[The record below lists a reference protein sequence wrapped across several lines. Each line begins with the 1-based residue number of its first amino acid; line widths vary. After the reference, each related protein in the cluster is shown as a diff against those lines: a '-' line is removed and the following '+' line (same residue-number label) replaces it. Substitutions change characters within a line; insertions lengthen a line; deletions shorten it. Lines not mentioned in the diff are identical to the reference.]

1 MNTIRYALRGLLH
14 HPTFS
19 VFALLTLAIGIGANT
34 AVFSVVN
41 SVLLKPLPY
50 PDSDELVDI
59 QTTAPGALT
68 PGGQGIGIPDLPET
82 SSMYFT
88 YSEENQTLAKIG
100 MWIPWVATVTGVGE
114 PEQVQTVQ
122 LTHDTLEAFGIHPLI
137 GRSFSQS
144 DDSPQAPQTVM
155 LGYGYW
161 QRRFGGDRSV
171 IGRKINVGAQ
181 PQEII
186 GVMPKSFR
194 VVTAEPELIV
204 PLRFDRSQASL
215 VQFNFQ
221 TVARL
226 KPGITITQANADLA
240 RLAPVWFNS
249 WPMPFPGGK
258 AGLERWKISSVARP
272 LKQQVVGNTGNVL
285 WVLMGTIG
293 IVMLIACANVAN
305 LLLVRADARQQE
317 FAVRAALGAD
327 AGRLVRELLS
337 ESLSLAGI
345 GGVLG
350 LGIAYGGLRFLVALE
365 PGDLPRLHEIALDL
379 RALLFTCGISLIS
392 GLLFGI
398 IPALKYGGPQIAF
411 SLRAG
416 GRSLTSSRERHRARN
431 ILVVA
436 QVALALVLLVSSGLM
451 LRTFQALRAVQP
463 GFSGADQ
470 LQTVRIPIPPS
481 LVQEPERVIRMQ
493 NEILDRLAVIPGVTS
508 AGFSSSAPM
517 DGIPVGRNPL
527 AIEDDTPASGA
538 ARPLQFTKYVSPG
551 YFQTAGT
558 RLIAGRDYTWTD
570 VYNLRP
576 VAVVSESLARGF
588 WGSSSAAL
596 GKRIRSIP
604 NRPWHEV
611 IGVVQDV
618 RENGVNEPPPGTV
631 YWPSF
636 NNLYQE
642 QADAIRALTF
652 FIRSKQ
658 SGTESL
664 QKQIRDAVWSVNP
677 NLAVA
682 SVQTMQE
689 IYSRSMARTSFTL
702 VMLAIA
708 GAMALLLGIIG
719 IYGVIAYAVSQRR
732 REIGI
737 RMALGAQQRELRR
750 MFLGNG
756 VGLAAVGVV
765 IGLGI
770 AAGLMRFIRSL
781 LFEVNP
787 LDPMTYAIVPML
799 LIAAAALASYLPARA
814 ASSLDPTQALK
825 SD

>member
-1 MNTIRYALRGLLH
+1 MNTIRYALRGLWH

-19 VFALLTLAIGIGANT
+19 IFALLTLAIGIGANA

-41 SVLLKPLPY
+41 AVLLKPLPY
-50 PDSDELVDI
+50 PNSDELVDV
-59 QTTAPGALT
+59 QTTAPGAPT
-68 PGGQGIGIPDLPET
+68 PGAQGIGIPNLPEAA
-82 SSMYFT
+82 SMYFT
-88 YSEENQTLAKIG
+88 YSEQNQTLAKIG
-100 MWIPWVATVTGVGE
+100 LWTSGVATVTGVGE
-114 PEQVQTVQ
+114 PEQVRTVQ
-122 LTHDTLEAFGIHPLI
+122 LTHDTLETLGIQPLM
-137 GRSFSQS
+137 GRSFTQS
-144 DDSPQAPQTVM
+144 DDSLQAPQTVM

-181 PQEII
+181 SQEII

-204 PLRFDRSQASL
+204 PLRFDRSQLLL
-215 VQFNFQ
+215 VSFNFQ

-240 RLAPVWFNS
+240 RLAPVWLNS

-258 AGLERWKISSVARP
+258 AGLESWKISSAVHP
-272 LKQQVVGNTGNVL
+272 LKEQVVGNTADVL

-317 FAVRAALGAD
+317 FAVRAALGAG
-327 AGRLVRELLS
+327 AGRLVRELLT
-337 ESLSLAGI
+337 ESLSLAAI

-350 LGIAYGGLRFLVALE
+350 LGIAYAGLRFLVALE

-379 RALLFTCGISLIS
+379 RALVFTFAVSLIS

-398 IPALKYGGPQIAF
+398 IPALKYGGPQIA
-411 SLRAG
+411 SNLRAG
-416 GRSLTSSRERHRARN
+416 GRSMTGSRERHRARN
-431 ILVVA
+431 MLVVA

-481 LVQEPERVIRMQ
+481 LVQGAERVIRTQ
-493 NEILDRLAVIPGVTS
+493 NEILDRLAAIPGVTS
-508 AGFSSSAPM
+508 AGFSSSAPL
-517 DGIPVGRNPL
+517 DGFPVGRNPL
-527 AIEDDTPASGA
+527 GFEGDTPAIGA
-538 ARPLQFTKYVSPG
+538 TRPLQFTKYVSPG

-570 VYNLRP
+570 VYDLRP
-576 VAVVSESLARGF
+576 VGIVSESLARTV
-588 WGSSSAAL
+588 WGSASAAL
-596 GKRIRSIP
+596 GKRMRSVP
-604 NRPWHEV
+604 NRPWLEV

-618 RENGVNEPPPGTV
+618 REDGVNKPAPSTV

-636 NNLYQE
+636 NNLYQD
-642 QADAIRALTF
+642 QTDAIRSLTF

-658 SGTESL
+658 AGTESL

-689 IYSRSMARTSFTL
+689 IYSRSMASTSFTL

-756 VGLAAVGVV
+756 VVLAAVGVA
-765 IGLGI
+765 IGLGT
-770 AAGLMRFIRSL
+770 AAGLMRFMRSL
-781 LFEVNP
+781 LFEVSP
-787 LDPMTYAIVPML
+787 LDPVTYAAVPLL
-799 LIAAAALASYLPARA
+799 LIAAAALASYLPARS
-814 ASSLDPTQALK
+814 ASSLDPIKALK
-825 SD
+825 SE